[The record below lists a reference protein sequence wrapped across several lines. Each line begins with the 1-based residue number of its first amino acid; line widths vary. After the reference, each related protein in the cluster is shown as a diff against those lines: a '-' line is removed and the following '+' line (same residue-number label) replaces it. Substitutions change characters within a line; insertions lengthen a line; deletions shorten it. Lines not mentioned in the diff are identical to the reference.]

1 MTEEVPTFV
10 VVNITTSRRGL
21 ELIERALEY
30 YYKRHWDDREK
41 ADEIKDILDGLKGG
55 HYEYA

>member
-21 ELIERALEY
+21 ELIDQALEHY
-30 YYKRHWDDREK
+30 WRTLSDDGTSEEVL
-41 ADEIKDILDGLKGG
+41 DEITDILDGLKG
-55 HYEYA
+55 A

>member
-21 ELIERALEY
+21 ELMERALEY

-41 ADEIKDILDGLKGG
+41 ADEIKDILDGLKG
-55 HYEYA
+55 A

>member
-21 ELIERALEY
+21 ELIERALEHY
-30 YYKRHWDDREK
+30 WRTLSDEGTSEEVL
-41 ADEIKDILDGLKGG
+41 DEIEAILDGLKG
-55 HYEYA
+55 A

>member
-10 VVNITTSRRGL
+10 VVNITTSRCGL

-30 YYKRHWDDREK
+30 YWRLLRDEGTSDT
-41 ADEIKDILDGLKGG
+41 ALDEITDILDGLKG
-55 HYEYA
+55 A

>member
-30 YYKRHWDDREK
+30 YWRLLRDEGTSDT
-41 ADEIKDILDGLKGG
+41 ALDEITDILDGLKG
-55 HYEYA
+55 A